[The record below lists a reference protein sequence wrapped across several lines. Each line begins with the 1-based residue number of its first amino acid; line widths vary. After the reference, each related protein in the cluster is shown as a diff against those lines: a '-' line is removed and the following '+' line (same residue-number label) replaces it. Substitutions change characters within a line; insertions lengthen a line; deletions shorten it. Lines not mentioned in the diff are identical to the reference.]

1 MLTGAGDVFCTGG
14 DTRRPHSSA
23 DRLEFARAHND
34 LAQATS
40 RLGKPLVAAI
50 NGDAHAGGFS
60 LIALCDLAV
69 CAEDA
74 TLGLP
79 EAAHGLFPLLAL
91 AIVKDSLPQKVFF
104 DLVYRAR
111 LLNASEAQSLHLVN
125 EVVPRPRVVAR
136 AIELAPS
143 TPDANPKSSASAG
156 ICTTTRA
163 VQPLT
168 MATSEHALR
177 WWLHSRRGRND
188 SDTQGDS
195 APRSRAARR
204 PRQHGRYLHRVVR
217 IFYRGR
223 RRRCI
228 RTPVSFP
235 LLVVGGYARRVP
247 SFAVGFVARPVGG
260 MVFGHIGDRSGRK
273 DHARDQ

>member
-1 MLTGAGDVFCTGG
+1 MHDTPAGTVEVRRQDGIAILILTRPTANNRITRQMAEAGVAALEEARRDRSITGCVLTGEGDVSARAATIEAPAAAVRAGW
-14 DTRRPHSSA
+14 SSP
-23 DRLEFARAHND
+23 AHND

-111 LLNASEAQSLHLVN
+111 LLNASEARSLHLVN
-125 EVVPRPRVVAR
+125 EVVPRPRVLER
-136 AIELAPS
+136 AIELAAS
-143 TPDANPKSSASAG
+143 TRHANPDIISIGRDLYYDTRCATPHDANE
-156 ICTTTRA
+156 RA
-163 VQPLT
+163 RF
-168 MATSEHALR
+168 ALV
-177 WWLHSRRGRND
+177 
-188 SDTQGDS
+188 
-195 APRSRAARR
+195 AALKALDES
-204 PRQHGRYLHRVVR
+204 P
-217 IFYRGR
+217 
-223 RRRCI
+223 
-228 RTPVSFP
+228 
-235 LLVVGGYARRVP
+235 A
-247 SFAVGFVARPVGG
+247 
-260 MVFGHIGDRSGRK
+260 
-273 DHARDQ
+273 